1 MRADQTVRESVGVA
15 KTGRIEWCG
24 RNQNNSAFQAKYG
37 RGALD
42 FFLTNG
48 GHVRVVHWGGTL
60 GLMSFNLEQ
69 FLNLTSGVKLGWR
82 EYMTI

>member
-1 MRADQTVRESVGVA
+1 MP
-15 KTGRIEWCG
+15 KTGRIERCG
-24 RNQNNSAFQAKYG
+24 GNQNNSAFQAKYG

-48 GHVRVVHWGGTL
+48 GHVRVAHRGGTL
-60 GLMSFNLEQ
+60 GLMSYDLFHIVAFNLEH
-69 FLNLTSGVKLGWR
+69 FLNLISAVKLGWR